1 MLRIP
6 SKADSPICFPRAHAL
21 LHSDERHIPVSL
33 KVLTLD
39 SVSFAFAL
47 HRILAGGR
55 IKLSAEML
63 QVMDK
68 LMDHEAARKHRILVA
83 QSFVDIDDSFIV
95 VPTHRV
101 AFSPATDISHKKTVR
116 FEFNEWWNIGRRV
129 PRKLYRPTQENSDA
143 VDCGLLDRRVVKLP
157 LARAGGLN
165 GLLLRYRELI
175 GVS

>member
-6 SKADSPICFPRAHAL
+6 SRADSPNCFPRAHAL
-21 LHSDERHIPVSL
+21 LHSDECDIPVSL
-33 KVLTLD
+33 KVLTLNT
-39 SVSFAFAL
+39 VSFAFAL

-63 QVMDK
+63 KIVDE
-68 LMDHEAARKHRILVA
+68 LMDQEAARKHRVLVA

-95 VPTHRV
+95 VPTQRV
-101 AFSPATDISHKKTVR
+101 AFSPATDIGHKKTVR

-143 VDCGLLDRRVVKLP
+143 VDCGLLDRRVV
-157 LARAGGLN
+157 
-165 GLLLRYRELI
+165 
-175 GVS
+175 